1 MSDQRNWKLAFLQQA
16 RADWEAYQKTHETFW
31 PACHRLHFLQMA
43 TEKLGKALL
52 LAGQAELERVTSSH
66 AAFVKFVQVA
76 SYDRNLQIRLKMTK
90 TQLKTH
96 FRQLLPIAYEIEILA
111 PALARNGPNPEYP
124 WRDRTGKI
132 CIPVVYSF
140 PQTKL
145 LQSPNGLRLLKHLE
159 DCMAEFEK
167 IFLN

>member
-1 MSDQRNWKLAFLQQA
+1 MIDRLNWQLAFLQQA

-52 LAGQAELERVTSSH
+52 LAGQAEFERVTGSH
-66 AAFVKFVQVA
+66 AAFVKFMQVA
-76 SYDRNLQIRLKMTK
+76 SCDRSLQIRLKMTK
-90 TQLKTH
+90 AQLKAH

-111 PALARNGPNPEYP
+111 PALAQHGPNPEYP
-124 WRDRTGKI
+124 WFDRTGKI
-132 CIPVVYSF
+132 CVPVVYSF

-145 LQSPNGLRLLKHLE
+145 LQSPYGLKLLKHIE

-167 IFLN
+167 IFLS